1 MLFKIK
7 SYFLFLVKSTN
18 QHGVHSPFVY
28 NLVTKC
34 FYNRT
39 KRKSYEKIQSIIS
52 KKSSISI
59 TLNSAKLLNRT
70 IPYFDYKKVLVLK
83 KKPDTIVQII
93 SENNEISTY
102 TSFQNNVTFDLV
114 FLEINYFMSNI
125 DILDAILENTH
136 NDSLLLI
143 NSIRYTKKNFDIW
156 NTIQKHPKVT
166 VTIDTY
172 SLGFVFF
179 RTEQAKE
186 HFIIRK

>member
-1 MLFKIK
+1 M
-7 SYFLFLVKSTN
+7 
-18 QHGVHSPFVY
+18 
-28 NLVTKC
+28 
-34 FYNRT
+34 
-39 KRKSYEKIQSIIS
+39 
-52 KKSSISI
+52 
-59 TLNSAKLLNRT
+59 
-70 IPYFDYKKVLVLK
+70 K